1 MSFFPILLKF
11 LDREIVLG
19 TLGNAILL
27 MTEGKKPYIKFSLQ
41 ILIPGA
47 LEGGFYFLCY
57 PAV

>member
-1 MSFFPILLKF
+1 
-11 LDREIVLG
+11 
-19 TLGNAILL
+19 
-27 MTEGKKPYIKFSLQ
+27 MTEGEKPYIKFSLQ